1 MSIMKDLENAK
12 LFDTEDD
19 EDQVQEVTEASKKFL
34 TFISDGL
41 HFAIDT
47 DYVIEIINDHSI
59 TYLPKTPNFIKG
71 IINLRGQIVP
81 IMDARLRM
89 NRPEVEYSRE
99 ACVIVITVDNIS
111 IGLLVESIQQMV
123 DVLESQI
130 CPPPINNQ
138 QEFVNGIVRINSVV
152 YLILDCPLLLGTN

>member
-1 MSIMKDLENAK
+1 MSNLDLENAK
-12 LFDTEDD
+12 LFDMDDD
-19 EDQVQEVTEASKKFL
+19 EEQLQEATEASKKFL
-34 TFISDGL
+34 TFMSDQL

-47 DYVIEIINDHSI
+47 DHVIEIINDHSI
-59 TYLPKTPNFIKG
+59 TYLPKTPSFIKG

-89 NRPEVEYSRE
+89 NRPEIEYGRE
-99 ACVIVITVDNIS
+99 ACVIVISVNNVS

-123 DVLESQI
+123 DVVESQI
-130 CPPPINNQ
+130 CPPPISNQ
-138 QEFVNGIVRINSVV
+138 QEFVNGIVRINGVV